1 MKVAPANRLV
11 ADTLEADWNGKLRL
25 HAEAVEEYERRSKH
39 QAATLGAEARRRIL
53 GLAEQLP
60 QIWNDPRVD
69 SRERKRIVRLLVDD
83 VTLIKSETI
92 TAYVRMC
99 GAATPT
105 FVLDRP
111 LPIAQI
117 RKVKPELL
125 ATGDKLL
132 EQNCEPEI
140 ADIRNR
146 DRWRD

>member
-1 MKVAPANRLV
+1 MKVDPENRLV

-99 GAATPT
+99 AGPT
-105 FVLDRP
+105 RP
-111 LPIAQI
+111 LVLQHPFPLPPLPNFNPQ
-117 RKVKPELL
+117 P
-125 ATGDKLL
+125 
-132 EQNCEPEI
+132 PPP
-140 ADIRNR
+140 
-146 DRWRD
+146 

>member
-99 GAATPT
+99 VGATRIL
-105 FVLDRP
+105 VLDLP
-111 LPIAQI
+111 LPISQI
-117 RKVKPELL
+117 CTFGSELL
-125 ATGDKLL
+125 SPVDKLL
-132 EQNCEPEI
+132 DEPSDREI
-140 ADIRNR
+140 ADILNL
-146 DRWRD
+146 DRL

>member
-1 MKVAPANRLV
+1 MKVDPENRLV

-83 VTLIKSETI
+83 VTLLKP
-92 TAYVRMC
+92 A
-99 GAATPT
+99 
-105 FVLDRP
+105 P
-111 LPIAQI
+111 LPPYLPTSAPAS
-117 RKVKPELL
+117 R
-125 ATGDKLL
+125 TS
-132 EQNCEPEI
+132 
-140 ADIRNR
+140 
-146 DRWRD
+146 